1 MECLWLLKKKFCCW
15 ICWLTAKACCRQGTD
30 SELFK
35 PNIWPSWFIGHC
47 DRLLLTPHLL
57 TSSLLAR
64 GHIWHFVH
72 FASSS
77 PPISFSSSLAF
88 LKFIS
93 VPPQFPSALPEVT
106 AGNHCLFLGPCLCS
120 LCLCRAP
127 DVMEG
132 WKTDLHLFPVTHE
145 VVLCFLSQPKVDQGI
160 KWALRVVTPWGAQ
173 PWWDEGEQLYSL
185 TGWFLATLSRR

>member
-1 MECLWLLKKKFCCW
+1 MILTTLRITCEFSPIFWLRKLTHRQTGWSSPRNELEGTHGLERWVQTPNLSFCRPRAG
-15 ICWLTAKACCRQGTD
+15 LTQGCAAPEAACCRQGPD

-93 VPPQFPSALPEVT
+93 VPPQFPSAQ
-106 AGNHCLFLGPCLCS
+106 C
-120 LCLCRAP
+120 
-127 DVMEG
+127 
-132 WKTDLHLFPVTHE
+132 
-145 VVLCFLSQPKVDQGI
+145 
-160 KWALRVVTPWGAQ
+160 
-173 PWWDEGEQLYSL
+173 
-185 TGWFLATLSRR
+185 